1 MELNLKE
8 RKKALNAYIKHRR
21 NVEKKINGSN
31 DILVKLSFFIRNRVT
46 DMFEVWRDLVKLR
59 VNGSLKNKEKR
70 KLSSL
75 FQVSLLFLSLS
86 LLVNIPIV
94 VWALWLSNIE
104 IILFLNSFFSSKGT
118 SRLRK

>member
-59 VNGSLKNKEKR
+59 VNGSLKK
-70 KLSSL
+70 
-75 FQVSLLFLSLS
+75 
-86 LLVNIPIV
+86 
-94 VWALWLSNIE
+94 
-104 IILFLNSFFSSKGT
+104 
-118 SRLRK
+118 